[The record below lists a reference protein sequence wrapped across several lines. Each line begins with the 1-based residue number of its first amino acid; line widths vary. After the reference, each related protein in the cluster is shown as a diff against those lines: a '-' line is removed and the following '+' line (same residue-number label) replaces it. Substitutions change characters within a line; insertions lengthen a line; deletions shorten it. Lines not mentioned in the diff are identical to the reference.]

1 MRPIVRFTVVQ
12 VVLVAGLAM
21 ILTRTVWSSPDAAR
35 AVWAS
40 AWLAMVVQL
49 FTFTIAR
56 LMARENVI
64 AGWGLGVVLR
74 FATLGAW
81 ALLGIKALGIPSG
94 PALLSL
100 ACFYFVSTL
109 VEPLFLNG

>member
-1 MRPIVRFTVVQ
+1 VQ
-12 VVLVAGLAM
+12 VVLVVGIAL
-21 ILTRTVWSSPDAAR
+21 IVTRTAWTSPDAVR

-49 FTFTIAR
+49 LTFSIAR
-56 LMARENVI
+56 LVARENVM
-64 AGWGLGVVLR
+64 AGWGLGAVLR

-81 ALLGIKALGIPSG
+81 ALLGIKALGLLSG

-100 ACFYFVSTL
+100 AIFFFVSTL